1 MNNILLILI
10 IFLSVYAG
18 LYAIIVTYQ
27 LQKKYRLSYLST
39 YLYFQ
44 IFINVFGL
52 YGIVGQ
58 AIAKKILQQ
67 QETSFQTT
75 ETIGH
80 FFSFLGL
87 PFLILAWYMFIRLSR
102 EIIERKLSS
111 AFNLSYF
118 SALAFVFLAYG
129 IVVVLLNIS
138 DFRDEQYA
146 FFSSAVISLYIL
158 IEVLVIIISL
168 PQLFIQ
174 VRKIKDENRRKA
186 VQFFAYLYLIVFSVS
201 IIALRYA
208 TQNSEFTAVYLLVI
222 FLGNI
227 APVLYWRAYLRKHF
241 ISPILQ
247 TTGTQAMKQFLAEH
261 KISKR
266 EEEVIQ
272 LLCDGKTNKEISET
286 LFISLQTV
294 KDHIYRIFQKTD
306 VKNRIQLIN
315 LIQSYKSEGD

>member
-186 VQFFAYLYLIVFSVS
+186 VQFFAYLYLIVFSAS
-201 IIALRYA
+201 IVVLRYA

-222 FLGNI
+222 LSGNI